1 MSENDFFERLRADAK
16 PLRYQ
21 PDEIALSRIRAQIR
35 SAIERPTVAEML
47 AAWFRPV
54 LAAVAAI
61 AAIAVFTLTSMD
73 PNEQP
78 TLGEQNVEIVMGDDS
93 YRVAN

>member
-1 MSENDFFERLRADAK
+1 
-16 PLRYQ
+16 
-21 PDEIALSRIRAQIR
+21 
-35 SAIERPTVAEML
+35 
-47 AAWFRPV
+47 
-54 LAAVAAI
+54 
-61 AAIAVFTLTSMD
+61 MD